1 MVFLKFYFL
10 EHRPLWITLFC
21 FFSSILLSFVS
32 QNPGPI
38 IGLILVYLIDSYSE
52 YAWFKRNRK
61 TRI

>member
-1 MVFLKFYFL
+1 MEFLRYYFL

-21 FFSSILLSFVS
+21 FSVSILFSFIS
-32 QNPGPI
+32 QNLGPI

-52 YAWFKRNRK
+52 YAWFKRNKK